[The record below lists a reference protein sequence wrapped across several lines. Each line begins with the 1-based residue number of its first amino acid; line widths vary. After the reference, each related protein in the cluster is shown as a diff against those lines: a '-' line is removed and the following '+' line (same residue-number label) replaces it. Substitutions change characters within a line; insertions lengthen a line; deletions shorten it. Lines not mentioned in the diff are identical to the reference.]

1 MAGNE
6 RIAKGVLAA
15 IGGKDN
21 VTSIG
26 ALHDKAENH
35 LKDESVPD
43 DDKIKAIKGALG
55 CQWSGG
61 QYQVIIG

>member
-1 MAGNE
+1 MTRL
-6 RIAKGVLAA
+6 RI
-15 IGGKDN
+15 N
-21 VTSIG
+21 
-26 ALHDKAENH
+26 
-35 LKDESVPD
+35 LKDEPASD

>member
-26 ALHDKAENH
+26 ALHDKAENQ
-35 LKDESVPD
+35 PQ
-43 DDKIKAIKGALG
+43 G
-55 CQWSGG
+55 
-61 QYQVIIG
+61 